1 MARLLRIQLTVAWLN
16 FTMPN
21 ETVKNRLKA
30 KKSKLPQMNFLLKK
44 QLIKF
49 WCTYQPL
56 SFCKIFMKKILELIQ
71 SYENLHHIWD
81 QNTPFVLNKIFFD
94 INHCYYFHLPIALF
108 SVQNLKEILQWIQ
121 NYDDAPFLVQK
132 CSIYLK

>member
-108 SVQNLKEILQWIQ
+108 RVQNLKEILQWIQ

-132 CSIYLK
+132 WSIYLK